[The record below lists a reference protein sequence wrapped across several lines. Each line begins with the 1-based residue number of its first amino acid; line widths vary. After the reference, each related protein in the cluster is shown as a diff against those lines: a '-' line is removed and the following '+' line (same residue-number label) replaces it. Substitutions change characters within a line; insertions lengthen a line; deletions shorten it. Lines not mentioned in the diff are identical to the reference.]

1 MGVPADPGA
10 GLSRLVR
17 SALCIALL
25 AVAAGAVAAQ
35 TRTHVLI
42 VVGIGGTAEFRE
54 SFHAEASRIHDAL
67 IEQHGIP
74 KEDVVYLGERVEV
87 APDMISDRATR
98 ASVLR
103 VLGEISQRAAA
114 EDRVLV
120 VMIGH
125 GTESNGEPAFNV
137 SGPDITP
144 TDFSLAAVAFPT
156 QPLALVHTGSA
167 SGGWVQPL
175 AGANRVIVA
184 ATRSAR
190 EQNATEF
197 GRFFAEAIAGE
208 GSDLD
213 HDGRVS
219 LLEAFMYARD
229 EVARHYEEENELLTE
244 HAVLEDDGDGTGT
257 TEAGLESADG
267 RLAST
272 FTLGGGAR
280 TASPETDDPVL
291 ARLYAERDEI
301 QRRIDELRV
310 VRDALPEDQYLER
323 LEPLLVELA
332 LKNREIQEHGGGA

>member
-10 GLSRLVR
+10 GLIRLLR
-17 SALCIALL
+17 SAICIGLL
-25 AVAAGAVAAQ
+25 AFASGTAAAQ
-35 TRTHVLI
+35 ARTHVLI
-42 VVGIGGTAEFRE
+42 VVGIGGTAEYRE
-54 SFHAEASRIHDAL
+54 SFHAEASEIYTAL
-67 IEQHGIP
+67 VEQHGIAA
-74 KEDVVYLGERVEV
+74 EDVTYLGERTEV
-87 APDMISDRATR
+87 APDMISDRASR
-98 ASVLR
+98 ATVLEA
-103 VLGEISQRAAA
+103 LGELSQRAGP

-125 GTESNGEPAFNV
+125 GTEMNGEPAFNV
-137 SGPDITP
+137 SGPDLTP
-144 TDFSLAAVAFPT
+144 TDFSMAAVAFPT
-156 QPLALVHTGSA
+156 QMLALVHTGSA

-175 AGANRVIVA
+175 AGPKRVIIT

-197 GRFFAEAIAGE
+197 GRYFAEAMSGE

-229 EVARHYEEENELLTE
+229 EVARHYEAENELLTE
-244 HAVLEDDGDGTGT
+244 HAVLEDDGDGRGT

-272 FTLGGGAR
+272 FTFGGGAR
-280 TASPETDDPVL
+280 TATPETDDPVL
-291 ARLYAERDEI
+291 ARLYGERDEI

-310 VRDALPEDQYLER
+310 VRDALPEEQYLER

-332 LKNREIQEHGGGA
+332 LKNREIQERGGGA